1 MSRASFWWKQIIQ
14 IFPISPKTKL
24 NSRLFHSLVRL
35 RWQRASGWLIGLVA
49 IVAMLLWNWKLFL
62 ATFAGIALM
71 LLVYLMQGW
80 NWQKY
85 LSAGKKFFTGSNRQL
100 TLAVGS
106 GSIGAL
112 STYMAAT
119 IWADSE
125 NRWLATGSIFQGFA
139 SFLTLML
146 LVWHIFTDRPKR
158 DETKFDRLLT
168 DLSAVEPLKRLIA
181 VRQLTRLASND
192 KSNERDRDRL
202 VEYFLLM
209 LSAEREPMV
218 REAILESLQAW
229 NMLSKIK
236 NSPSIYSEKGQPLQM
251 PISVKAHS
259 F

>member
-14 IFPISPKTKL
+14 LFPVSPKTKFH
-24 NSRLFHSLVRL
+24 SRLLHSLTRL
-35 RWQRASGWLIGLVA
+35 RWKKSSSWLIGVVA

-62 ATFAGIALM
+62 ATFAGISLM

-85 LSAGKKFFTGSNRQL
+85 LSAWEKFFTGSNRHL

-125 NRWLATGSIFQGFA
+125 NRWLATGSIFQGLA
-139 SFLTLML
+139 SVFTLIL
-146 LVWHIFTDRPKR
+146 LIWHIFTDRTKR
-158 DETKFDRLLT
+158 DETKFEQLLT

-181 VRQLTRLASND
+181 VRQLTRLANNN
-192 KSNERDRDRL
+192 KSSQKDRDRL
-202 VEYFLLM
+202 AEYFLLM
-209 LSAEREPMV
+209 LSSEQEPIV
-218 REAILESLQAW
+218 REALLETLQAW
-229 NMLSKIK
+229 NILLKIK
-236 NSPSIYSEKGQPLQM
+236 NNSPIYSEKSKPLQI
-251 PISVKAHS
+251 PISVKVHT
-259 F
+259 